1 MRPLNTGSGRGDG
14 PSDRAP
20 STPVYPESHTQPAP
34 SGDKPMDVTIIGCG
48 YVGLVTGTCLASI
61 GHNVRGVEKDQKKLK
76 ALQDGI
82 CPIFE
87 PGLTEL
93 MHENYAS
100 GALSFTDDV
109 KKACRDAEVVFLC
122 VGTPPKPDGTVD
134 MSFLEGAGKEVCDA
148 LPEDNDFPVT
158 IIVKSTVPA
167 GTNRKLSN
175 FLREQTKAHVQ
186 VVSNPEFLREG
197 SAVADCLE
205 PDRIVI
211 GGESPEAFRM
221 MRRLYDPLIKREE
234 NFMTM
239 SWESA
244 ELTKYAA
251 NAMLAARISFMNEM
265 TILCE
270 GYNADVEDVRK
281 GIGSD
286 FRIGPAF
293 LKAGCGYGGSCFP
306 KDVAALEHI
315 SRQIGYENLFV
326 DAIQTVNKNQ
336 KRRFVEKIGLK
347 LGRELRGATIAV
359 WGLAFKADT
368 DDIRESSALDVIRY
382 LLDAG
387 ATVRAHDY
395 KGMENMKQVFGDEVE
410 WSTDPVTA
418 AAGADAVALLTDW
431 PQYTTLPFRKI
442 AATMNDPVI
451 FDGRNCLHRDVMRE
465 SGFQYYPMG
474 RPAVENSLR
483 LKARA

>member
-1 MRPLNTGSGRGDG
+1 
-14 PSDRAP
+14 
-20 STPVYPESHTQPAP
+20 
-34 SGDKPMDVTIIGCG
+34 MDVTVIGCG

-61 GHNVRGVEKDQKKLK
+61 GHTVRGVEKDAKKLK
-76 ALQDGI
+76 TLLDGH

-87 PGLTEL
+87 PGLHEL
-93 MHENYAS
+93 MMEHYAS
-100 GALSFTDDV
+100 GQLQFTDNV
-109 KKACRDAEVVFLC
+109 KAAVKDAEVVFLA

-148 LPEDNDFPVT
+148 LAASANDYMVT

-167 GTNRKLSN
+167 GTNRKLYN
-175 FLREQTKAHVQ
+175 FLKQQTRAHVQ

-197 SAVADCLE
+197 SAVKDCLD

-221 MRRLYDPLIKREE
+221 MRRLYDPLVKREE
-234 NFMTM
+234 QFMTM
-239 SWESA
+239 NWESA

-270 GYNADVEDVRK
+270 GYGADIEDIRK

-286 FRIGPAF
+286 SRIGPAF
-293 LKAGCGYGGSCFP
+293 LRAGCGYGGSCFP

-315 SRQIGYENLFV
+315 SRAVNYENLFV
-326 DAIQTVNKNQ
+326 NVIQTVNNNQ
-336 KRRFVEKIGLK
+336 KKRFVEKIEQK
-347 LGRELRGATIAV
+347 LGRPLAGAKIAV

-368 DDIRESSALDVIRY
+368 DDIRESAALDVIRY
-382 LLDAG
+382 LLDKG
-387 ATVRAHDY
+387 AHVKATDA
-395 KGMENMKQVFGDEVE
+395 KAMENMKQIFKDEVE
-410 WSTDPVTA
+410 WSSDPVQCA
-418 AAGADAVALLTDW
+418 VGADAVAILTDW
-431 PQYTTLPFRKI
+431 PQYNTLPFRKI
-442 AATMNDPVI
+442 AATMNSPII

-465 SGFQYYPMG
+465 TGFQYYPMG
-474 RPAVENSLR
+474 RPAVENTLR
-483 LKARA
+483 LKHRV